1 MKYELKV
8 IEKNNQWEW
17 EVEALTGDTSIIA
30 KGCNYDE
37 GSAYTQSY
45 NVISTITSNKL
56 IAKSTK
62 TKRRPYMYIGMAL
75 LMSGIVRG
83 IGVAIGFDMVIPW
96 ESLIGLVFM
105 AGGKL

>member
-17 EVEALTGDTSIIA
+17 EVEAKTGNSAIIA
-30 KGCNYDE
+30 KGTNTSE
-37 GSAYTQSY
+37 SNAYVESY
-45 NVISTITSNKL
+45 NVISTIKNHKFTARAS
-56 IAKSTK
+56 K
-62 TKRRPYMYIGMAL
+62 TKRKPYMYIGMAL
-75 LMSGIVRG
+75 LLSGIIRG